1 MRASVD
7 TGLNGRTG
15 ESVIHGAVSINF
27 DRSLVDTVSDN
38 AMGELDVEIDY
49 THRGP

>member
-15 ESVIHGAVSINF
+15 EYVIHGAVSINF
-27 DRSLVDTVSDN
+27 NRSLVDTVSDD
-38 AMGELDVEIDY
+38 AMGELYVETDY